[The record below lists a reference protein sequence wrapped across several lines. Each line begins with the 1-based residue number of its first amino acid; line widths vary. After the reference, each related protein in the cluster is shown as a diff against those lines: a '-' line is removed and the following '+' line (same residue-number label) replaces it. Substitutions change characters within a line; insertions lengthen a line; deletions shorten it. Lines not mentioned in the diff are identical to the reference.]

1 MHKLAVGYKHVF
13 FVLMQ
18 PPLTVKLR
26 AGMPEAALRE
36 TKTIGIIKV
45 KVMIK
50 L

>member
-1 MHKLAVGYKHVF
+1 MHKHAVGYKHVF

-36 TKTIGIIKV
+36 TKNQLLK
-45 KVMIK
+45 
-50 L
+50 

>member
-1 MHKLAVGYKHVF
+1 MHKHAVGYKHFF

-36 TKTIGIIKV
+36 TINNIK
-45 KVMIK
+45 KK
-50 L
+50 

>member
-1 MHKLAVGYKHVF
+1 MHKHAVGYKHFF

-36 TKTIGIIKV
+36 ITVNKK
-45 KVMIK
+45 KMNK
-50 L
+50 K